1 MNIKLKSFAFE
12 GIKNID
18 EKLEITFIS
27 KKKLQ
32 NEELDKSFVTAL
44 YGPNGVGKSAFVEA
58 LMLYKE
64 VAIKKSCLLRH
75 AVYIKEYKN
84 VNSKNMTLEATF
96 VVESN
101 KYKTAE
107 EIRHT
112 IVISDKLEIV
122 LEKIERKSK
131 TLKIIEG
138 VFENSNI
145 VKKKTQLKFTNLL
158 IDSSIVAL
166 SLPLLKEDEEIFG
179 NFRDVV
185 VMLAAGILNISMF
198 IEDKDDNFAEL
209 FIRKSNE
216 DMNEDMLRDA
226 ISINMKRQRNII
238 DVALIPVADQE
249 KFEELWNKIIRFI
262 KIAKPQ
268 VKGVEISYEKV
279 NEKKVKP
286 TVMISYDNYKI
297 NVFSE
302 SVGILK
308 LINMYD
314 ALHRLVND
322 ASILVI
328 DELDAHLHDVLI
340 TEILKYFISNEE
352 GQLIFTTHN
361 ILLMDELKTQK
372 EAIQFL
378 DLEGHVHVWSR
389 NGNSSPE
396 KAYLSG
402 LLTNDF
408 KYGIFDFDEVLMDE

>member
-279 NEKKVKP
+279 NENKVKP
-286 TVMISYDNYKI
+286 TVMINYDNYKI